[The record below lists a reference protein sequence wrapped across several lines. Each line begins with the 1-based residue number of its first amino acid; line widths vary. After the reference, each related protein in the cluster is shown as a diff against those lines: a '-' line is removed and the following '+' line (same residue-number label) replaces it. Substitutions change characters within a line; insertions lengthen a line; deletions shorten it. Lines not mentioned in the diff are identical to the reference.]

1 MNMLERMAMKN
12 APSPDLVR
20 AWVGLVRAEQALLSK
35 VEADL
40 KAAGFPP
47 LAWYD
52 VLLELSREPET
63 GLRPIEIERRT
74 LLAQYN
80 ASRLIARLEDAGLVK
95 REACPQDRRGQL
107 VIITAKGRDM
117 RKRMWSVYGAALS
130 KHVGE
135 KLSRPE
141 AQQLAGLLA
150 KLTNES
156 H

>member
-1 MNMLERMAMKN
+1 MKD

-20 AWVGLVRAEQALLSK
+20 AWVGLVRAEQVLLSK

-80 ASRLIARLEDAGLVK
+80 ASRLIARLEEAGLVK
-95 REACPQDRRGQL
+95 REACPQDGRGQL
-107 VIITAKGRDM
+107 VVITAKGRDL
-117 RKRMWSVYGAALS
+117 RKRMWSAYGAALS

-150 KLTNES
+150 KLTNS
-156 H
+156 SC

>member
-1 MNMLERMAMKN
+1 MNMLERTAMRN

-80 ASRLIARLEDAGLVK
+80 ASRLIARLEEADLVK
-95 REACPQDRRGQL
+95 REACPQDGRGQL
-107 VIITAKGRDM
+107 VVITAKGRDL

-150 KLTNES
+150 KLTDES
-156 H
+156 R